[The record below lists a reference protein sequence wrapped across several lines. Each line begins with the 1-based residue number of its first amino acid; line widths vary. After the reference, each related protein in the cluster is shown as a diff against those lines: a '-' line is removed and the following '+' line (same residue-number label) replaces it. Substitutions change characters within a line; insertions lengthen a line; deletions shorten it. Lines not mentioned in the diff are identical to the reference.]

1 MSGFHSHAHAHG
13 FAHDHG
19 HGHRL
24 TAEPA
29 QVPAP
34 DSSPVL
40 DIGGEVGA
48 LVVYLPAQP
57 PSGELEAC
65 PVDEPATRFH
75 TGVHH
80 RSVGFGSGYAWTA
93 VFPEVVEGSY
103 HLLAP
108 DGSPLVRVTVAGG
121 AVHQLDLR

>member
-1 MSGFHSHAHAHG
+1 MSGFPTHTHAVHAHASTL
-13 FAHDHG
+13 AP
-19 HGHRL
+19 
-24 TAEPA
+24 AEPA

-34 DSSPVL
+34 GSSPVL

-48 LVVYLPAQP
+48 LVVYLPAST

-65 PVDEPATRFH
+65 PVDRPADRFH
-75 TGVHH
+75 TGVHQ
-80 RSVGFGSGYAWTA
+80 RSVGFGSGLAWTA

-108 DGSPLVRVTVAGG
+108 DGSPLARVTVAGG
-121 AVHQLDLR
+121 TVHQLDLR

>member
-1 MSGFHSHAHAHG
+1 MSGIHTHARGHAHG
-13 FAHDHG
+13 F
-19 HGHRL
+19 

-48 LVVYLPAQP
+48 LVVYLPTQP
-57 PSGELEAC
+57 PSGEIEAA
-65 PVDEPATRFH
+65 PVDRPAARFH
-75 TGVHH
+75 TGVHY
-80 RSVGFGSGYAWTA
+80 RSVGLGSGMAWTA

-108 DGSPLVRVTVAGG
+108 DGSPLVRLAVAGG
-121 AVHQLDLR
+121 TVHELDLR